1 MVNEQPRPLASEPAV
16 ESLAEQLTDI
26 SAADFLIELRR
37 IADALE
43 TRARPTACGEQHAS
57 GKPCVLNER
66 HVGHHATADGRL
78 HWLDE

>member
-1 MVNEQPRPLASEPAV
+1 MGEPGVEWLAD
-16 ESLAEQLTDI
+16 QLKDI

-43 TRARPTACGEQHAS
+43 TQVRPTACGEQHAS
-57 GKPCVLNER
+57 GKPCILDER
-66 HVGHHATADGRL
+66 HVGHHATSDGRL